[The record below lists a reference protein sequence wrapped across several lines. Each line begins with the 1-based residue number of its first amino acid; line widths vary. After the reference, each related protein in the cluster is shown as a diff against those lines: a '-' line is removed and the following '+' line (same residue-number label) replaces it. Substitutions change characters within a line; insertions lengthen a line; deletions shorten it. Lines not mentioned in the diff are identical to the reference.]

1 MKDNAVNPSQSPKV
15 NVTDSLIA
23 EMVLDQAL
31 NAFREQQIQKEID
44 QSLENQNKEEF
55 LRLTEELKNLSAV

>member
-1 MKDNAVNPSQSPKV
+1 
-15 NVTDSLIA
+15 
-23 EMVLDQAL
+23 MVLDQAL